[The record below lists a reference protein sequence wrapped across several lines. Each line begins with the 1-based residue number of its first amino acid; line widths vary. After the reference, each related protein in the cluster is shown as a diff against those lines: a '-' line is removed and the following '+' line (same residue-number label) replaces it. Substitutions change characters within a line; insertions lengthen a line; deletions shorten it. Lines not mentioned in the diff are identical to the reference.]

1 MILGKKKTKIT
12 EEEVRAKGRLKDY
25 PEKILTVKTD
35 RVTTGFTQEDI
46 SEVNRT
52 IVAMTRELNE
62 KIVSMFKAQ
71 SETKMASLKGKI
83 GANGANFQERND
95 VFAKE
100 LQEMND
106 RFDYLKRAEQR
117 SQDIVDY
124 AIVYKEQKR
133 TRRMCFDILKYYC
146 HTQKNVRARMAK
158 NLKNYKKNM
167 LKKCFFFLRE

>member
-1 MILGKKKTKIT
+1 MIAAKKKSKIS
-12 EEEVRAKGRLKDY
+12 EADVLAKGRIKDY
-25 PEKILTVKTD
+25 PEKILNVRTD
-35 RVTTGFTQEDI
+35 RTTAGFTQEDI
-46 SEVNRT
+46 GEINRT

-62 KIVSMFKAQ
+62 KIVAMFKMQ
-71 SETKMASLKGKI
+71 SETKMGSLRSKMDQ
-83 GANGANFQERND
+83 NDANFQERND
-95 VFAKE
+95 VFSRE

-117 SQDIVDY
+117 SMDIMDY

-133 TRRMCFDILKYYC
+133 TRRMCFDVLKYYA

-158 NLKNYKKNM
+158 NIKSYRQNI